1 MARYIGPKLKLS
13 RREGTDLQLKSGVKP
28 YDVKTKKAGRV
39 PGQHG
44 NTRNK
49 APEYSLQLREKQ
61 KVKRMYGVL
70 ERQFANY
77 YKESA
82 RARGATGEHLL
93 QMLER
98 RLDNVVYRMG
108 FGSTRAEARQLVSH
122 RAIMLKKAGRD
133 EFVRVNI
140 PSIQVQDGD
149 VIAIH
154 EKAKEQLR
162 IKNAIELATQR
173 GIPEW
178 LDVDHSKM
186 QGTFKQAPDRIDL
199 PAEITES
206 LIVELYSK

>member
-1 MARYIGPKLKLS
+1 MARYLGPKLKLS
-13 RREGTDLQLKSGVKP
+13 RREGTDLQLKSGVKT
-28 YDVKTKKAGRV
+28 YEEKTKKADRA

-44 NTRNK
+44 NPRSKTT
-49 APEYSLQLREKQ
+49 EYCAQLREKQ

-77 YKESA
+77 YQEAA
-82 RARGATGEHLL
+82 RMRGATGENLL

-108 FGSTRAEARQLVSH
+108 FGATRAEARQLVSH
-122 RAIMLKKAGRD
+122 RAILVKKAGRD

-140 PSIQVQDGD
+140 PSIQLQDGD
-149 VIAIH
+149 VIAVH

-162 IKNAIELATQR
+162 IKNAIELAGQR
-173 GIPEW
+173 GTPTW
-178 LDVDHSKM
+178 LEVDHSKL
-186 QGTFKQAPDRIDL
+186 QGTFKQAPDRADL
-199 PAEITES
+199 PSEINES